1 MDFFID
7 DGVNWAVEL
16 LRNSS
21 GLEEH
26 CNRFRSGGKYE
37 NLKSVCSD
45 FMVVNFV
52 CGDVVNLRPND
63 ANFVQISL
71 NPGFDDG
78 FFLYK
83 DSKTRFVLLA

>member
-7 DGVNWAVEL
+7 GGINWAVEL

-26 CNRFRSGGKYE
+26 CSRFQIGGKYE
-37 NLKSVCSD
+37 NLQSVCSD
-45 FMVVNFV
+45 FMVVNIV

-63 ANFVQISL
+63 SNFVQINLS
-71 NPGFDDG
+71 PGFDNG
-78 FFLYK
+78 FFLHN
-83 DSKTRFVLLA
+83 DSKTSFNLSA